1 MSGEKNM
8 KKIITS
14 LLIFVFFLI
23 FFTQVYALIDVDAV
37 SIDPSEKKYVTIK
50 QLLVDVRQNPL
61 KEENFKYLEEA
72 LSLCEK
78 NSSKAEIYYLIS
90 TIKQWT
96 PYKNSQ
102 KEKTNS
108 SLKYDLQGAMDNID
122 KAIAMNKKQAKY
134 YEQKASIYSSIRDF
148 DNAVIYC
155 DKAIQLDPKN
165 SDYVY
170 ERAQFNFYNKKYEEA
185 LNDVTLALK
194 INKKPEY
201 YFTKSFYEKES
212 GKNKEAL
219 EDIENAIKFGEQE
232 LNYYLYIRTRAEI
245 KYELGFDT
253 KDILKELDFVI
264 EKENFNQNNKYWAY
278 FIKGKILE
286 GQGQDKQAIESYK
299 AALNLIENKIY
310 LQQKIKFLEDKI
322 NNK

>member
-1 MSGEKNM
+1 M
-8 KKIITS
+8 KKIITG
-14 LLIFVFFLI
+14 LLVLMFFLVS
-23 FFTQVYALIDVDAV
+23 FSYLNAAYVNIDNLD
-37 SIDPSEKKYVTIK
+37 IDSSEKNYVKIK
-50 QLLVDVRQNPL
+50 QLLLFVQNNSDNNKKNEFA
-61 KEENFKYLEEA
+61 KEA
-72 LSLCEK
+72 ISLSTK
-78 NSSKAEIYYLIS
+78 KSTKAEIYYFVS
-90 TIKQWT
+90 TIKEWT
-96 PYKNSQ
+96 VLDKF
-102 KEKTNS
+102 KDKTTTRIS
-108 SLKYDLQGAMDNID
+108 PEVCDLQGAMENID
-122 KAIAMNKKQAKY
+122 KAISLNKKQAKY